1 MEEQIKEWPEPFSTT
16 GDKTSTFD
24 NLRDQVNAW
33 LKEGKVDIFLGYKMV
48 QGHPLPHCFTKK
60 NPDEADELIVGKARY
75 SLEKMAANI
84 AAQRPEIKI
93 GLLVRDCNQRALN
106 VLYVWNQLNPEQVET
121 ININCCPSN
130 LKEHGDCSYLSPQR
144 TGSYKKQVGIDN
156 NMDVEDA
163 EEFSQEE
170 RFNRW
175 MYEFEKC
182 IKCYGCRNICPV
194 CFCQECSMEHNDLIA
209 TGTVPPE
216 VPIFHLVRAVHMAG
230 RCIDCGLCEDAC
242 PVDIPL
248 RLLYRKVNQ
257 VVSDMFDYRT
267 GMRADQSPFNILGDE
282 VTLEPKPI

>member
-48 QGHPLPHCFTKK
+48 QGHPLPHCFTKE

>member
-48 QGHPLPHCFTKK
+48 QGHPLPHCFTKE
-60 NPDEADELIVGKARY
+60 NPDETDELIVGKARY

-106 VLYVWNQLNPEQVET
+106 VLYVWNQLNPDQVET
-121 ININCCPSN
+121 ININCCPSR
-130 LKEHGDCSYLSPQR
+130 LKEHGDCSYLEPQPS
-144 TGSYKKQVGIDN
+144 GSYKKQVGIDN
-156 NMDVEDA
+156 NMDVEVA

-170 RFNRW
+170 RFHRW

-257 VVSDMFDYRT
+257 VVSDMFDYKT

>member
-1 MEEQIKEWPEPFSTT
+1 MEGQIKEWPELFSTT
-16 GDKTSTFD
+16 GDKTSAFD
-24 NLRDQVNAW
+24 NLREQVKAW

-48 QGHPLPHCFTKK
+48 QGHPLPNCFTKG

-84 AAQRPEIKI
+84 AAGRPEIKI

-106 VLYVWNQLNPEQVET
+106 VLYVWNQLNPDNVET
-121 ININCCPSN
+121 ININCCPSS
-130 LKEHGDCSYLSPQR
+130 LEEHGDCSYLEPQCS
-144 TGSYKKQVGIDN
+144 GSYKKQVGIDN
-156 NMDVEDA
+156 NMEVDVA

-170 RFNRW
+170 RFHRW

-194 CFCQECSMEHNDLIA
+194 CFCQECSLKHTDLIA
-209 TGTVPPE
+209 TGSVPPE

-248 RLLYRKVNQ
+248 RLLYCKVNQ
-257 VVSDMFDYRT
+257 VVLDMFDYKT
-267 GMRADQSPFNILGDE
+267 GMCADQSPFNILGDE
-282 VTLEPKPI
+282 MTLEPKPI

>member
-16 GDKTSTFD
+16 GDKPSTFD

-48 QGHPLPHCFTKK
+48 QGHPLPHCFTKE
-60 NPDEADELIVGKARY
+60 NPDETDELIVGKARY

-106 VLYVWNQLNPEQVET
+106 VLYVWNQLNPDHVET
-121 ININCCPSN
+121 ININCCPSK
-130 LKEHGDCSYLSPQR
+130 LKEHGDCSYLAPQR
-144 TGSYKKQVGIDN
+144 SGSYKKQVGIDN
-156 NMDVEDA
+156 NMDVEDV

-170 RFNRW
+170 RFHRW

-216 VPIFHLVRAVHMAG
+216 VPIFVKTPARW
-230 RCIDCGLCEDAC
+230 IF
-242 PVDIPL
+242 P
-248 RLLYRKVNQ
+248 
-257 VVSDMFDYRT
+257 
-267 GMRADQSPFNILGDE
+267 
-282 VTLEPKPI
+282 

>member
-16 GDKTSTFD
+16 GDKTGTFD

-48 QGHPLPHCFTKK
+48 QGHPLPHCFTKE

-106 VLYVWNQLNPEQVET
+106 VLYVWNQLNPDHVET
-121 ININCCPSN
+121 ININCCPSK
-130 LKEHGDCSYLSPQR
+130 LKEHGDCSYLAPQR
-144 TGSYKKQVGIDN
+144 SGSYKKQVGIDN
-156 NMDVEDA
+156 NMDVEDV

-170 RFNRW
+170 RFHRW

-194 CFCQECSMEHNDLIA
+194 CFCQEC
-209 TGTVPPE
+209 
-216 VPIFHLVRAVHMAG
+216 
-230 RCIDCGLCEDAC
+230 
-242 PVDIPL
+242 
-248 RLLYRKVNQ
+248 
-257 VVSDMFDYRT
+257 
-267 GMRADQSPFNILGDE
+267 
-282 VTLEPKPI
+282 